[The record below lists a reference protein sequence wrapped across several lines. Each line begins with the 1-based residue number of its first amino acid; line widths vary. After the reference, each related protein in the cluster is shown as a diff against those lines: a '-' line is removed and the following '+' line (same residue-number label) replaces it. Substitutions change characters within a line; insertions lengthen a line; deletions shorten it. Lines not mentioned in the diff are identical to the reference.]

1 MYWHESNDT
10 NGSFPVN
17 RPWRIRYNALWES
30 IRNTHIITIKN
41 KKNKAQHCSVYIAL
55 DLYNNSCTGKFAM
68 KCSSVVCYLK
78 ELVRSG
84 VWSASAPGVGVT
96 NPISSVPLFSE
107 FFNNATTHVD
117 YWISCLFLA
126 GVAVAQVRWH
136 LSNINVIQII

>member
-1 MYWHESNDT
+1 MYWHEGNHT

-41 KKNKAQHCSVYIAL
+41 KNTKLNIV
-55 DLYNNSCTGKFAM
+55 LYTLHWICTITVVLVSLQWNA
-68 KCSSVVCYLK
+68 VQLVCYLK

-96 NPISSVPLFSE
+96 KPISSVPLFSE
-107 FFNNATTHVD
+107 FFNNAKTHVD
-117 YWISCLFLA
+117 YWISCLYLA
-126 GVAVAQVRWH
+126 GVAAAQLRWH
-136 LSNINVIQII
+136 LSNINVIQMI